1 MGALSGPPVEVESW
15 LRNWTFGTC
24 RPPPVMGPPRICPR
38 PVRVDTWPLRPR
50 ACGLYESEGDVPIG
64 NLNGN
69 PVAMLFGEKR
79 LSG

>member
-1 MGALSGPPVEVESW
+1 MDALSGPLVEVESW

-24 RPPPVMGPPRICPR
+24 RPPTVVGYRDGQPVCGGA
-38 PVRVDTWPLRPR
+38 LRPH
-50 ACGLYESEGDVPIG
+50 ACGLYESEGYVPIG

-69 PVAMLFGEKR
+69 AMAMFFGEKR

>member
-1 MGALSGPPVEVESW
+1 
-15 LRNWTFGTC
+15 
-24 RPPPVMGPPRICPR
+24 
-38 PVRVDTWPLRPR
+38 VRVDTWPLRPR